1 MDGRPLID
9 RDLIQALRA
18 SPKQADRDRAER
30 LVFLSRAAA
39 TREWDD
45 KHRPGPL
52 DPTYFDVQTRA
63 AVAEDE
69 EFEGWDDIAED
80 VA

>member
-1 MDGRPLID
+1 LID
-9 RDLIQALRA
+9 RDLIQSLRT
-18 SPKQADRDRAER
+18 SPKEADRARAEY
-30 LVFLSRAAA
+30 LVFLSKAAA

-45 KHRPGPL
+45 RHRPGPL
-52 DPTYFDVQTRA
+52 DPTYFDVHTRA